1 VRSGK
6 VYLVGRG
13 RYFSVVQLS
22 EATVKVDAK
31 GRIVIPSKIR
41 RELDIRNILKIKVE
55 GGKITLKP
63 IEDPLKSLEKLVVKG
78 TKDVEREIRR
88 LREVAKRELLTEA

>member
-1 VRSGK
+1 M
-6 VYLVGRG
+6 
-13 RYFSVVQLS
+13 VQLS

-41 RELDIRNILKIKVE
+41 RELDIRNIVKIKVE
-55 GGKITLKP
+55 GDKITLKP

-88 LREVAKRELLTEA
+88 LREVAKRELLTRA

>member
-1 VRSGK
+1 M
-6 VYLVGRG
+6 
-13 RYFSVVQLS
+13 S

-41 RELDIRNILKIKVE
+41 RELDIRNIVKIKVE

>member
-1 VRSGK
+1 
-6 VYLVGRG
+6 
-13 RYFSVVQLS
+13 VVQLS

-41 RELDIRNILKIKVE
+41 RELDIRNIVKIKVE

-88 LREVAKRELLTEA
+88 LREVAKRELLTRA

>member
-1 VRSGK
+1 M
-6 VYLVGRG
+6 
-13 RYFSVVQLS
+13 S

-41 RELDIRNILKIKVE
+41 RELNIRNIVKIKVE

-63 IEDPLKSLEKLVVKG
+63 IEDPLRSLEKLVVKG
-78 TKDVEREIRR
+78 TKDVEKEIRR

>member
-1 VRSGK
+1 M
-6 VYLVGRG
+6 
-13 RYFSVVQLS
+13 S

-41 RELDIRNILKIKVE
+41 RELDIRNIVKIKVE

-88 LREVAKRELLTEA
+88 LREVAKRELLTRA

>member
-1 VRSGK
+1 M
-6 VYLVGRG
+6 
-13 RYFSVVQLS
+13 VQLS

-41 RELDIRNILKIKVE
+41 RELDIRNIVKIKVE

>member
-1 VRSGK
+1 M
-6 VYLVGRG
+6 
-13 RYFSVVQLS
+13 VQLS

-41 RELDIRNILKIKVE
+41 RELDIRNIVKIKVE

-63 IEDPLKSLEKLVVKG
+63 IEDPLRSLEKLVVKG

>member
-1 VRSGK
+1 
-6 VYLVGRG
+6 
-13 RYFSVVQLS
+13 LS

-41 RELDIRNILKIKVE
+41 RELDIRNIVKIKVE

>member
-1 VRSGK
+1 M
-6 VYLVGRG
+6 
-13 RYFSVVQLS
+13 S

-41 RELDIRNILKIKVE
+41 RELDIRNIVKIKVE

-63 IEDPLKSLEKLVVKG
+63 IEDPLRSLEKLVVKG

>member
-1 VRSGK
+1 
-6 VYLVGRG
+6 
-13 RYFSVVQLS
+13 LS

-41 RELDIRNILKIKVE
+41 RELDIRNIVKIKVE

-88 LREVAKRELLTEA
+88 LREVAKRELLTRA

>member
-1 VRSGK
+1 M
-6 VYLVGRG
+6 
-13 RYFSVVQLS
+13 VQLS

-41 RELDIRNILKIKVE
+41 RELDIRNIVKIKVE

-88 LREVAKRELLTEA
+88 LREVAKRELLTRA